1 MAALWHLNKYFYK
14 YRFIFSIGI
23 VFVIISVV
31 FSVIPAQYVRES
43 FNIVEEALRQARE
56 AEEYSYS
63 ELYRSLLL
71 YGLIIMGASLLKGA
85 FTFFT
90 RQTIIVMSRKIEFD
104 LKNEIFQQYQRLST
118 SFYRRNSTGDLM
130 NRISEDVSRVRMYI
144 GPAMMYAINVVFTLI
159 IVIYIMVNVN
169 ARLTLYV
176 LAPLPILSYLI
187 YRVSRLINIHSEKVQ
202 KQLSKMSTLV
212 QETFSGI
219 RVVKAYAK
227 EEHFSKI
234 FAKDAQTY
242 SEVNEKLYRVNALFM
257 PLMLMLIGLSTL
269 FTIYI
274 GGQEA
279 IAGKITAGNIAE
291 FVLYVNMLTWPI
303 ASIGWVSSLVQR
315 AEASQRRINEFL
327 KLEPEIKNTNTEDFD
342 FKGNIEFKNVSFTY
356 PDTGIQALKK
366 LSFSMKA
373 GQTLAII
380 GKTGSGKSTVAALV
394 ARLFD
399 ANEGQILVD
408 EVPIQ
413 DVNLDEFRAQ
423 MGFVPQDSFLFSD
436 SLQNNIAF
444 GVGETS
450 LEEVIEA
457 SKAADFHKN
466 VLDFPEQYQTRV
478 GERGITLSGGQK
490 QRLSIARA
498 IIKKPKLFVF
508 DDCLSAVDT
517 ETEENILNN
526 LKKILEQ
533 SSAIIISH
541 RVSSVKN
548 ADEIIVLE
556 DGAVLERGSHQQLL
570 EAKGYYH
577 QLYEQQL
584 VQELT
589 P

>member
-23 VFVIISVV
+23 FFVIISVI

-43 FNIVEEALRQARE
+43 FNIVEQALKQARN
-56 AEEYSYS
+56 AENYNYK
-63 ELYRSLLL
+63 ELYQSLLL

-104 LKNEIFQQYQRLST
+104 LKNEIFAQYQRLST

-144 GPAMMYAINVVFTLI
+144 GPAMMYAINVLFTLI
-159 IVIYIMVNVN
+159 IVIYIMLSVN

-187 YRVSRLINIHSEKVQ
+187 YRVSILINIRSEKVQ
-202 KQLSKMSTLV
+202 AQLSKMSTLV

-227 EEHFSKI
+227 EGYFSDT
-234 FAKDAQTY
+234 FTQEAQNY
-242 SEVNEKLYRVNALFM
+242 AQINEKLYKVNALFM

-269 FTIYI
+269 FTIYV

-291 FVLYVNMLTWPI
+291 FVLYINMLTWPI

-315 AEASQRRINEFL
+315 AEASQKRINEFL
-327 KLEPEIKNTNTEDFD
+327 KLESEIQNPSTEAFD
-342 FKGNIEFKNVSFTY
+342 FKGKIEFKNVDFIY
-356 PDTGIQALKK
+356 PDTGIHAIKN
-366 LSFSMKA
+366 LSFTMEA
-373 GQTLAII
+373 GKTIAII

-399 ANEGQILVD
+399 VNTGEILVD
-408 EVPIQ
+408 GQPLRKI
-413 DVNLDEFRAQ
+413 NLDDYRAQ

-436 SLQNNIAF
+436 SLENNISF
-444 GVGETS
+444 GVSNATH
-450 LEEVIEA
+450 EEVVEA
-457 SKAADFHKN
+457 SGAADFHKN
-466 VLDFPEQYQTRV
+466 VLEFPEQYQTRV

-526 LKKILEQ
+526 LKRILKN

-556 DGAVLERGSHQQLL
+556 EGAVLERGTHQDLL
-570 EAKGYYH
+570 DKKGYYH

-584 VQELT
+584 VQEIA
-589 P
+589 